1 MKFATTLSISALVAF
16 AAAAKPKTCP
26 SLEVRREWR
35 TFSKAERKGW
45 IDAVNDNN
53 NAQGLAELVTAS
65 RVFMSSIAKAKT
77 AKLIRT
83 LIDNLAAI
91 PGGGSVLT
99 DVLSENIAWARTER
113 PVWAACDTMLV
124 PGYPVYS
131 DNV

>member
-1 MKFATTLSISALVAF
+1 MSASEVMATKLAEADKLVKSDPQQAEQLY
-16 AAAAKPKTCP
+16 K
-26 SLEVRREWR
+26 SLLEGKAGE
-35 TFSKAERKGW
+35 FS
-45 IDAVNDNN
+45 DNN

-113 PVWAACDTMLV
+113 PVWAACDT
-124 PGYPVYS
+124 
-131 DNV
+131 